1 MFKKLNNKRGF
12 SLVELMVVVA
22 IMGVLASIAIPAFNE
37 YRKSAKK
44 NAYKADLTALHKGWQ
59 AFGVE
64 LDSFCDRETSPTN
77 ASISN
82 VGMEALLSS
91 KLYGDTSSAVDAS
104 CTAGTT
110 CTSPQLAPSGC
121 TPDNSGTPCS
131 SCDCGLLANDATFAA
146 YRPPGQ
152 GPGKENFIGFGA
164 EACTNISAIGDV
176 QEKKGTTTHDTGCDL
191 AVSRYE
197 LGVYGHISGSN
208 YYGVSINENGVV
220 SPEVEKTT
228 TTTQADARCS

>member
-1 MFKKLNNKRGF
+1 MKKLKNKRGF

-22 IMGVLASIAIPAFNE
+22 IMGVLASIAIPAFNS
-37 YRKSAKK
+37 YRKAAKK
-44 NAYKADLTALHKGWQ
+44 NSYKADLTSLHKGWQ

-64 LDSFCDRETSPTN
+64 LDSYCERSTAPTN

-91 KLYGDTSSAVDAS
+91 KFYGDTSNAVNAS

-110 CTSPQLAPSGC
+110 CTSPTLAPAGC
-121 TPDNSGTPCS
+121 TPDNSGTPCT
-131 SCDCGLLANDATFAA
+131 SCDCGLLTNDATFTA
-146 YRPPGQ
+146 YRPAGQ

-164 EACTNISAIGDV
+164 ETCANISAIADI

-191 AVSRYE
+191 TVDTYE
-197 LGVYGHISGSN
+197 LGVYGHISGGT
-208 YYGVSINENGVV
+208 YYGVSINNNGVV
-220 SPEVEKTT
+220 SPEVEKTNAPT
-228 TTTQADARCS
+228 SADSRCS